1 MRPAFLTSNLF
12 FRYLLVGAS
21 AYLLYAGG
29 IYVII
34 YVIDVPWITSLLLAL
49 LFAFITAITYIFQLL
64 FTFSNKTFRG
74 MSNSLP
80 RYICLALVGTIIT
93 GVFAKFLS
101 AYPDHNR
108 VSGQLA
114 ISLAWNFVTYKISKK
129 LIF

>member
-1 MRPAFLTSNLF
+1 MRLAFLTSNLF

-29 IYVII
+29 IYLII
-34 YVIDVPWITSLLLAL
+34 YGIDVPWITSLLIAL
-49 LFAFITAITYIFQLL
+49 LFALITAITYIFQLL
-64 FTFSNKTFRG
+64 FTFSNKTSRG
-74 MSNSLP
+74 MSHSLP
-80 RYICLALVGTIIT
+80 RYICLALVGTIVT

-101 AYPDHNR
+101 AYPDNNR

-114 ISLAWNFVTYKISKK
+114 ISLAWNFVTYMISKK